1 MSLTRELEELYKKT
15 MEEAKK
21 QLDTI
26 DEEMEKEI
34 QKTRTILAQI
44 QESKRAFQHIY
55 EGIAELLGIEVET
68 NEEKD
73 DELAA
78 KEKGDEAKNKEE
90 ND

>member
-34 QKTRTILAQI
+34 QKTRTILAKI
-44 QESKRAFQHIY
+44 QESKQAFQQIY
-55 EGIAELLGIEVET
+55 EGIAKLLGIEVET

-73 DELAA
+73 EEVAT
-78 KEKGDEAKNKEE
+78 KEKGEEAKNKEE
-90 ND
+90 DD

>member
-34 QKTRTILAQI
+34 QKTRTILAKI
-44 QESKRAFQHIY
+44 QESKQAFQQIY
-55 EGIAELLGIEVET
+55 EGIAKLLGIEVET

-73 DELAA
+73 EEVAA

-90 ND
+90 DD

>member
-44 QESKRAFQHIY
+44 QESKQAFQQIY
-55 EGIAELLGIEVET
+55 EGIAKLLGIEVET

-73 DELAA
+73 EEVAA
-78 KEKGDEAKNKEE
+78 KEKGEEAKNKEE
-90 ND
+90 DD